1 MEYKIINLKSD
12 KLGKDVELEA
22 YETEDGAV
30 IVSTNSLKK
39 LFEKMKSEN
48 GVTTSVLSD
57 VRVNDR
63 GCVLYASV
71 ELTIRDNQGYS
82 SVFIGEATNG
92 SLTNSIAKTFP
103 KTTAFNRAM
112 SSAIISY
119 LQLPGKIYS
128 DFQMANAEERDEN
141 MEKSLAASNT
151 KSVLQEKPTTMQKN
165 VDSEPKNVCGP
176 VKTSRN
182 AEEPVEAMNETVKS
196 EETIKTTP
204 EIEVS
209 DIEIPADVPAE
220 ELDKD
225 MPVSNKTAAVES
237 VKPAAPLD
245 APASVDKRPDD
256 NISSAQE
263 APLSNDNITEDT
275 LIGMGNF
282 ANISIGELF
291 KMQEEGDAFASKLI
305 DACKKGVISEND
317 AHKKAIILYIA
328 KKAS

>member
-128 DFQMANAEERDEN
+128 DFQMANAEERDAN
-141 MEKSLAASNT
+141 MEKSLAASDT
-151 KSVLQEKPTTMQKN
+151 KSVLQEKTITMQRN
-165 VDSEPKNVCGP
+165 ADSESKNACEL
-176 VKTSRN
+176 VKTLKN
-182 AEEPVEAMNETVKS
+182 DEKPVEAVKS

-204 EIEVS
+204 EVEVS

-225 MPVSNKTAAVES
+225 MPVSNKAAAVES
-237 VKPAAPLD
+237 VKPTAPSD
-245 APASVDKRPDD
+245 VSAPVNKRPDD
-256 NISSAQE
+256 NMPSAQE
-263 APLSNDNITEDT
+263 TSLSNDNITEDT

>member
-128 DFQMANAEERDEN
+128 DFQMANAEERDAN
-141 MEKSLAASNT
+141 MEKSLAASDT
-151 KSVLQEKPTTMQKN
+151 KSVLQEKTITMQRN
-165 VDSEPKNVCGP
+165 ADSESKNACEL
-176 VKTSRN
+176 VKTSKN
-182 AEEPVEAMNETVKS
+182 DEKPVEAVKS
-196 EETIKTTP
+196 EETIKATP
-204 EIEVS
+204 EVEVS

-225 MPVSNKTAAVES
+225 MPVSNKAAAVES
-237 VKPAAPLD
+237 VKPAAPSD
-245 APASVDKRPDD
+245 VSVPVDKRPDD
-256 NISSAQE
+256 NMPSAQE
-263 APLSNDNITEDT
+263 TSLSNDNITEDT

-291 KMQEEGDAFASKLI
+291 KMQEEGDAFASKLL